1 MSTERTEKP
10 TPKRRREA
18 REKGQVV
25 QSREISS
32 AVTLLAAFLALKAFA
47 PRIWNECAGVLIR
60 YLGRMVGSDGL
71 YTVNNIHAFF
81 LGLLRDLIWICGP
94 VALLILVT
102 GLLIN
107 LAQVGFLFNTG
118 TLMKWN
124 RLNPLE
130 GFRRIFSIRSFAE
143 FMKTVFKV
151 SIIAYVVYSKGAVRF
166 GQIPTLMAYDIGES
180 IRYIAE
186 SIMDLAFTIAG
197 IMIVLGIAD
206 YLYQWWQHE
215 KALRMTKHELKEE
228 YKQTEGDPLIKGK
241 IKEKQRQLG
250 MQRMMQQIPEADV
263 IITNP
268 THYAV
273 ALKYD
278 EKNFN
283 APVVVAKGQG
293 YVALKVIEI
302 GREHC
307 IHIVQNKVLAR
318 TLYRTTEIGE
328 EIPFELYQAVA
339 EILAYVYSL
348 RER

>member
-1 MSTERTEKP
+1 M
-10 TPKRRREA
+10 
-18 REKGQVV
+18 V

-47 PRIWNECAGVLIR
+47 PHMWKECAGVLTR
-60 YLGRMVGSDGL
+60 YLGRMGGSDGL
-71 YTVNNIHAFF
+71 YTVGNIHAFF
-81 LGLLRDLIWICGP
+81 LEVLKDLLWICGP

-102 GLLIN
+102 GLMIN
-107 LAQVGFLFNTG
+107 LAQVGFLFNTR
-118 TLMKWN
+118 TLVKWN
-124 RLNPLE
+124 RINPLE
-130 GFRRIFSIRSFAE
+130 GFRRIFSLSSFAE

-151 SIIAYVVYSKGAVRF
+151 SIIGYVVYTKGTARF
-166 GQIPTLMAYDIGES
+166 GHIPSLMAYDITEC

-186 SIMDLAFTIAG
+186 SVLDFAFSIGG
-197 IMIVLGIAD
+197 IMIVLGVAD

-215 KALRMTKHELKEE
+215 KALRMTKQEVKEE
-228 YKQTEGDPLIKGK
+228 YKLTEGDPLIKGK
-241 IKEKQRQLG
+241 IREKQRQLG
-250 MQRMMQQIPEADV
+250 MQRMMQQVPEADV

-278 EKNFN
+278 EKKSS
-283 APVVVAKGQG
+283 APVVIAKGQG

-302 GREHC
+302 GREHR
-307 IHIVQNKVLAR
+307 IHIVQNKPLAR